1 MSSPRRRWVDLTERA
16 IYLRSIPVAA
26 ELPPKVLHAVAH
38 SLVEREHAPGD
49 KLLEAGKCARALQLI
64 TSGAVELVRGG
75 QKLGE
80 LAAPQS
86 VGFLNILARNE
97 APYDAIAREP
107 VHALELSADRFYQL
121 LEDYYPLLRATVRYL
136 AQRMLAEMREL
147 PKEALGLPAMEF
159 PLAVPERPLDLVER
173 VFFMRCVSAF
183 KTTNLSALAVLA
195 EHMLESR
202 SPAGHRFFEIG
213 DKSSFTIFILSGTV
227 ECETADGRT
236 FEYGAGTA
244 VGGVESLAA
253 ALRWYSARAKTPVVA
268 LLGAPDNVFELME
281 DNFEL
286 GDDFVRMLAGGLQAM
301 LAAKAASGQASFA
314 AKREVSSL
322 GAVPVGA

>member
-1 MSSPRRRWVDLTERA
+1 MLSPKRRWVDVTERA

-38 SLVEREHAPGD
+38 SLVEREFAKGD
-49 KLLEAGKCARALQLI
+49 KLLEAGKGARALELV
-64 TSGAVELVRGG
+64 TSGKVDLVRGG
-75 QKLGE
+75 AKIGE
-80 LAAPQS
+80 LAPPQS

-97 APYDAIAREP
+97 AAYDAIATEP
-107 VHALELSADRFYQL
+107 LHALELSADRFYQL
-121 LEDYYPLLRATVRYL
+121 MEDYYPLLVATLRYL

-147 PKEALGLPAMEF
+147 PREALGLPPIEF
-159 PLAVPERPLDLVER
+159 SLPVPDRPLDIVER

-183 KTTNLSALAVLA
+183 KNTNLSAVAVLA
-195 EHMLESR
+195 EHMQESR
-202 SPAGHRFFEIG
+202 VPEGHRYFEVG

-227 ECETADGRT
+227 ECETADGRR
-236 FEYGAGTA
+236 FEYGTGTA

-253 ALRWYSARAKTPVVA
+253 GDRWYSARAKTPVTA

-286 GDDFVRMLAGGLQAM
+286 GDDFVRMLAMGLQGM
-301 LAAKAASGQASFA
+301 LAAKAAMGQGTFGT
-314 AKREVSSL
+314 KREVSNL
-322 GAVPVGA
+322 GAVAVGA